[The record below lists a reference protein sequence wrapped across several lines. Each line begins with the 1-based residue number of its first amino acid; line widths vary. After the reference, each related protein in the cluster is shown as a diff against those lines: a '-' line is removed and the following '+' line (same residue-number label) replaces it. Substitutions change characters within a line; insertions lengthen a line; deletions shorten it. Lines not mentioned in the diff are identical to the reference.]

1 GAPHVLTT
9 VWATTTAAAPSPHD
23 AHALRESFNS
33 ANEFASSNS
42 VRIAAEAKEE
52 SGPVG
57 PSTRQRAARPEG
69 HPPCGWR
76 RRPVANSSS
85 VAQSL
90 RESFNSANQFASA
103 NSLDSAAEAK
113 EESGPVG
120 PSTRQRAAR
129 PKGHPPCGWRRR
141 PSLLH

>member
-42 VRIAAEAKEE
+42 VRIAAEAKEQ

-57 PSTRQRAARPEG
+57 PSTSQRAARPEG

-76 RRPVANSSS
+76 RRPVANSSL
-85 VAQSL
+85 VRKRTRLNFNRAN
-90 RESFNSANQFASA
+90 NSAPVH
-103 NSLDSAAEAK
+103 SLERTA
-113 EESGPVG
+113 
-120 PSTRQRAAR
+120 Q
-129 PKGHPPCGWRRR
+129 
-141 PSLLH
+141 